1 MSNDQALIRALFEKY
16 TNGSASS
23 DEVKQLFRLIS
34 DKQYDEEMK
43 NLLLGKLQET
53 ELQDDYD
60 KERWNAVFN
69 QVKAET
75 ELREYN
81 DHPKRNFGFRKLAVA
96 ASIVAVVGTGA
107 YLYFRSVKPAQQ
119 IVQNQTQDIL
129 PGSDKAILKTHG
141 RQISITDAK
150 NGLVAQMGSTSI
162 TKTANGKLV
171 YNNTGTNAAMVYDTL
186 IVPRGGQHL
195 LQLADGTKILL
206 DADSKLRYPERFAS
220 NERRIEL
227 ISGHGRFYVHHNAA
241 IPFYVNVKG
250 QTMKDIGTD
259 FDISAYNDE
268 GPVKTTLVEG
278 SISVSSGNHKVTL
291 KPGEQSSFTDNHIKV
306 QAVDVDN
313 VIAWSNGFFA
323 FKQADIKT
331 VMRQFSRWYDVV
343 VEYEGQIPT
352 TRITGKAYR
361 NVNASEALTI
371 LTDLGIHYRIENKK
385 IIIIP
390 N

>member
-1 MSNDQALIRALFEKY
+1 MTKPAAEIFEKY
-16 TNGSASS
+16 RQGNASP
-23 DEVKQLFRLIS
+23 EEKQLVEDWFLEQGAGQRSSLTDEAILNA
-34 DKQYDEEMK
+34 KEEMWEVVEK
-43 NLLLGKLQET
+43 ATMRPAK
-53 ELQDDYD
+53 
-60 KERWNAVFN
+60 
-69 QVKAET
+69 VKTLWPRIA
-75 ELREYN
+75 
-81 DHPKRNFGFRKLAVA
+81 AA
-96 ASIVAVVGTGA
+96 ASIVIAVSAGS
-107 YLYFRSVKPAQQ
+107 YFIFHKKQPVQQ
-119 IVQNQTQDIL
+119 LAQNQPHDIL

-150 NGLVAQMGSTSI
+150 SGLVAQMGSTSI

-171 YNNTGTNAAMVYDTL
+171 YNNTGTSGAMVYDTL

-195 LQLADGTKILL
+195 LQLADGSKILL
-206 DADSKLRYPERFAS
+206 DADSKLRYPERFAI

-227 ISGHGRFYVHHNAA
+227 ISGHGRFYVHHDAT
-241 IPFYVNVKG
+241 IPFYVDIKG

-259 FDISAYNDE
+259 FDISAYDNE
-268 GPVKTTLVEG
+268 ESVKTTLVDG
-278 SISVSSGNHKVTL
+278 SVSVSVGSQKVIL
-291 KPGEQSSFTDNHIKV
+291 KPGQQSSLRDNHINV
-306 QAVDVDN
+306 QDVDVDN

-331 VMRQFSRWYDVV
+331 VMRQFSRWYDVD
-343 VEYEGQIPT
+343 VEYEGQVPT

-371 LTDLGIHYRIENKK
+371 LTDLGIHYHIENKK